1 MTITAKAI
9 ERLEEMGAK
18 RWTKGN
24 HDRLYLS
31 NCGAEIIGLEVSR
44 YNTGNIS
51 SATLNGEKISNSKAY
66 DVLSSFEKAYID
78 LSTGELCGVSNRK
91 GLGDDFAVALE
102 NLVDSIN
109 AEDEAEEAEAIE
121 ETAKEEITVLFDF
134 AASREDT
141 DKSCMRMQGADR
153 DGNPTDIYA
162 EVQFPMPK
170 SFREIA
176 DGSFKIGEDEYR
188 FNDFCIFEREDTLE
202 NWLSLEES
210 ENPSD
215 RQEAADEFE
224 WLSDPSDF
232 MTIFDIKRFK
242 GLCYSYL
249 RAEIATQAQEKGLNA
264 DTLEYIKC
272 C

>member
-1 MTITAKAI
+1 MTITANII
-9 ERLEEMGAK
+9 EKLEEMGAK

-44 YNTGNIS
+44 YNSGNIS
-51 SATLNGEKISNSKAY
+51 SATLNGETISNSNAY
-66 DVLSSFEKAYID
+66 YVLAAFEKAYID
-78 LSTGELCGVSNRK
+78 LATGELCGVANRK
-91 GLGDDFAVALE
+91 GFGDVFTSALE
-102 NLVDSIN
+102 SFVESIN
-109 AEDEAEEAEAIE
+109 AEDEAEETGTIEA
-121 ETAKEEITVLFDF
+121 TAKEEITVLFDF
-134 AASREDT
+134 AASREDVN
-141 DKSCMRMQGADR
+141 KSCIRMQGIDR
-153 DGNPTDIYA
+153 DGKPTDLYA

-170 SFREIA
+170 SFKNIA
-176 DGSFKIGEDEYR
+176 DGSFKIGDDEYR

-210 ENPSD
+210 EDPSD

-232 MTIFDIKRFK
+232 TTIFDIKRFK

-249 RAEIATQAQEKGLNA
+249 RAEIATQAQEKGL
-264 DTLEYIKC
+264 DESTLAYIKC